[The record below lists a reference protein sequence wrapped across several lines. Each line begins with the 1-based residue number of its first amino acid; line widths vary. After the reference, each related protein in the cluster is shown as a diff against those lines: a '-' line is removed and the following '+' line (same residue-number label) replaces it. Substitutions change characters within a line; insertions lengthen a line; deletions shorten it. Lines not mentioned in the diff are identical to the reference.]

1 MSDSEVS
8 LELAKLIIKAEG
20 TKIVTEDPREYVLSL
35 FRECARIVHEFSAS
49 PAK

>member
-8 LELAKLIIKAEG
+8 LELTKLIIQAEG
-20 TKIVTEDPREYVLSL
+20 AKIATMDPREYVLTL
-35 FRECARIVHEFSAS
+35 FRECARIVRESV